1 MYIRFNGSSIQSSGC
16 YHRVSSFKCKCIY
29 KVVQYASWHPVYT
42 DATKTFAFFDIIHLI
57 KNIRKNL
64 LNQKKF
70 VCPSFQLGQF
80 RDAVDLPEGF
90 ISRRIL
96 HELYNRVGE
105 IQVYLRKTLNVRL
118 SILNET
124 T

>member
-1 MYIRFNGSSIQSSGC
+1 M
-16 YHRVSSFKCKCIY
+16 
-29 KVVQYASWHPVYT
+29 
-42 DATKTFAFFDIIHLI
+42 IHLI

-70 VCPSFQLGQF
+70 VCPPFQFGQF

-90 ISRRIL
+90 ISRHIL

-105 IQVYLRKTLNVRL
+105 LQGYLRKTLNVSL

-124 T
+124 A

>member
-1 MYIRFNGSSIQSSGC
+1 M
-16 YHRVSSFKCKCIY
+16 
-29 KVVQYASWHPVYT
+29 
-42 DATKTFAFFDIIHLI
+42 
-57 KNIRKNL
+57 
-64 LNQKKF
+64 
-70 VCPSFQLGQF
+70 CPSFQLGQF

-105 IQVYLRKTLNVRL
+105 LQGYLRKTLNVSF